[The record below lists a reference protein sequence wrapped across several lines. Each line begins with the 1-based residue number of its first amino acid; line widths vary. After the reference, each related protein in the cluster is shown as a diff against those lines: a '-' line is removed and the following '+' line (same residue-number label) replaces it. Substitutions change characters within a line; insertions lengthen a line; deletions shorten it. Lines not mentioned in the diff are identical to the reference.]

1 MNSLAAGTAAPA
13 SKAAPSQDTSMIA
26 RVEAAAVSSKRAP
39 PAAASTGNAVVAIG
53 TTSTAY
59 GTKNIC
65 QPKLYRT
72 SAP

>member
-1 MNSLAAGTAAPA
+1 
-13 SKAAPSQDTSMIA
+13 MIA

-39 PAAASTGNAVVAIG
+39 SAAARTGNAVVAIG
-53 TTSTAY
+53 TASTAY